1 MAVRLVVRHPK
12 SAAGEAGEMSFEFE
26 QARVVIGRSPHADV
40 RLPGLGVS
48 ETHATILQQA
58 GDYAL
63 RDERSL
69 NGTALNGVQLVP
81 SRPRPLDDGDEI
93 EIAEFTLHFTRAGLA
108 RRATTPERTASLAR
122 RMLRELLG
130 AEHTANHPPSLQ
142 VTAGPDLGTRI
153 ELAEA
158 PSTIV
163 IGRGH
168 EAELVLSD
176 VDVSR
181 AHLEVER
188 DLDGAIVR
196 DLDSKNGLEIN
207 GRRLRE
213 RRLKHG
219 DVLRIGAT
227 TMRYDDPSE
236 QALRSLEQQPVE
248 TVTRPRATTATAAPE
263 QPPEPEPEPEPE
275 PTIEPES
282 SRAPAAID
290 YLVYAL
296 ALLVLA
302 ASVTG
307 LVWLLT

>member
-26 QARVVIGRSPHADV
+26 QARVVIGRSPGADV
-40 RLPGLGVS
+40 RLPGVGVS
-48 ETHATILQQA
+48 ETHATILQQD
-58 GDYAL
+58 GEYAL

-69 NGTALNGVQLVP
+69 NGTAINGVQLVP
-81 SRPRPLDDGDEI
+81 SRPRPLSDGDEI
-93 EIAEFTLHFTRAGLA
+93 EIAEFTLHFARAGVT

-130 AEHTANHPPSLQ
+130 AEHAANLPPCLQ

-158 PSTIV
+158 PSKMV

-181 AHLEVER
+181 AHLEIER

-196 DLDSKNGLEIN
+196 DLDSKNGLEVN
-207 GRRLRE
+207 GRRVRE

-227 TMRYDDPSE
+227 AMRYEDPSE

-248 TVTRPRATTATAAPE
+248 TVTRPRPVAPVVE
-263 QPPEPEPEPEPE
+263 PEPVPEPEPEPA
-275 PTIEPES
+275 IEPES
-282 SRAPAAID
+282 SRAPAAVD

-296 ALLVLA
+296 ALLVLG

-307 LVWLLT
+307 LIWLLT